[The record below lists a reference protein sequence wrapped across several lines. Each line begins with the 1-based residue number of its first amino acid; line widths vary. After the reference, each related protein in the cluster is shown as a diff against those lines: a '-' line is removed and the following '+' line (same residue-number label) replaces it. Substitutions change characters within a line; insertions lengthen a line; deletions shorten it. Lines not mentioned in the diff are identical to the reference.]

1 MVYSFAGDW
10 REEDS
15 KPASKDPFTS
25 AIVQLWRIFGGNL
38 WPLTSLRYATSFL
51 VESFGWW
58 CSRPVKSASLPLAI
72 EFYRYIW
79 GF

>member
-25 AIVQLWRIFGGNL
+25 AIVQL
-38 WPLTSLRYATSFL
+38 
-51 VESFGWW
+51 
-58 CSRPVKSASLPLAI
+58 
-72 EFYRYIW
+72 
-79 GF
+79 